1 MSDGNKKKYDSNY
14 FWSIIVDSID
24 VFDCAYK
31 VWFCRM
37 LHYVTVDFF
46 LEMLLLERKVH
57 VF

>member
-1 MSDGNKKKYDSNY
+1 MVIKKTIYDSNY

-31 VWFCRM
+31 VWFCCTCM
-37 LHYVTVDFF
+37 LHYVTVDIFF
-46 LEMLLLERKVH
+46 EMLLLERE